1 MPAEYAHARM
11 DADVIVIGG
20 GFAGLTAARDL
31 RGAGRTVIVLEA
43 RDRLGGRTWYA
54 HSEALGTEVEFGG
67 TWFSREAQP
76 SLAAEIARYG
86 VPVAP
91 QLHPTRLAWFTD
103 GSLRSGPTALADLH
117 ETMRTE
123 AGPVDGAFAQ
133 VADAL
138 ATGDLAKV
146 ADLDVPAADWLAAA
160 DVSPAARGF
169 LLAYAAA
176 MGGGSA
182 AEQSWLALVLDAV
195 EAGYRFE
202 DAFEDMGESF
212 ADGTKSLV
220 DAIAADT
227 GADIRLSSR
236 GRADPPRR
244 RRRAGRSRGRWR
256 RARGV
261 RRRRPSPE
269 RVARHRVRPAAGRR
283 PSARRRHRAM
293 WAGPRRCSR
302 PSRTCPTSSWAPRG
316 PVPLQAV
323 IGGRALGDGLRLV
336 TGFAAQDP
344 IDAQDPAAVQAALQ
358 VLLPDAR
365 VAATDGHDW
374 VNDPRSKGT
383 WLCVPPGGVGWL
395 AADLTE
401 PQGRLAFATSDI
413 AIEGGGW
420 IEGAILS
427 GRSAAQRVQRLI

>member
-31 RGAGRTVIVLEA
+31 REAGRTVIVLEA

-176 MGGGSA
+176 MGGGST

-227 GADIRLSSR
+227 GADIRLSSAVARIRHDADGVQVDLEDGGAVR
-236 GRADPPRR
+236 GACAVVALPLNVWRDIAFDPPLDGARQQ
-244 RRRAGRSRGRWR
+244 AAAQGHVGRTTKVLAS
-256 RARGV
+256 
-261 RRRRPSPE
+261 
-269 RVARHRVRPAAGRR
+269 VANVPDEFVGAAWPG
-283 PSARRRHRAM
+283 
-293 WAGPRRCSR
+293 
-302 PSRTCPTSSWAPRG
+302 
-316 PVPLQAV
+316 PLQAV